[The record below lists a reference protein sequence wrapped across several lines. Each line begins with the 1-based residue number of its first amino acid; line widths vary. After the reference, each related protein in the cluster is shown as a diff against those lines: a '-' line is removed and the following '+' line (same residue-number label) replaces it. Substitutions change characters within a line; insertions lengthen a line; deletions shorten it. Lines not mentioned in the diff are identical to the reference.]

1 VDASTGR
8 SERFFDPEPVIAAL
22 AKLPTIGEKTARS
35 LAGNPFVQM
44 NSART
49 GAVFNYDNDLYYAAA
64 DGSSAARLTSTPE
77 PEENYSWS
85 PDGRFIAFIRSND
98 LWVVDI
104 ATRTERALT
113 SGGTDLVRNGKND
126 WVYFEELYNRNWRA
140 YWWSPDS
147 KRIAYLQ
154 VDSTQVPTFTLPVDL
169 AEPQGIEKVPY
180 PKPGQPNPA
189 VKFGMVTVG
198 GGSPRLADL
207 SDYDAGQFLITGV
220 GWFAAPEGQESPAA
234 YCFVQ
239 NRTQT
244 WMDMVKVPV
253 GGGKPVRL
261 FRETTPAW
269 VEPLGNIR
277 FLKDGSFLFPSERSG
292 YKHWYRYDKDGKLIG
307 PVTHGDFEARTI
319 AHIDESA
326 GLLYFTGTADSP
338 IAENLYRIGLDGNG
352 MSRLTST
359 PGSHSINFAPSGRLY
374 IDSWSD
380 HATPTRVALCSADG
394 AQVRMLDTNPV
405 YSIEEYRRG
414 EYYLVHIPMSDGFI
428 LEGSVLSPPRIDPAK
443 KYPVW
448 LMTYAGPHAPTV
460 SDTWGGGRTYDE
472 MLAQMGIIVFRV
484 DPRSASGKGAQS
496 AWTAYKQLGVQEL
509 NDLEHAVKWLCSTG
523 EWAGADSSPADSSR
537 VGIAGGSYGGF
548 MTAYA
553 MTHSTAFAAGI
564 ATSSVTDW
572 RDYDSIYTERYMG
585 LPQDNP
591 EGYDRT
597 SVVKGAKNLHG
608 TLLLQHGTMDDNV
621 HMQNSIRLVR
631 ALEDAGKQFEFMV
644 YPGSRHG
651 VGGRHSR
658 RMSVDFIR
666 RVLGTGGP
674 DD

>member
-1 VDASTGR
+1 
-8 SERFFDPEPVIAAL
+8 
-22 AKLPTIGEKTARS
+22 
-35 LAGNPFVQM
+35 
-44 NSART
+44 
-49 GAVFNYDNDLYYAAA
+49 
-64 DGSSAARLTSTPE
+64 
-77 PEENYSWS
+77 
-85 PDGRFIAFIRSND
+85 
-98 LWVVDI
+98 
-104 ATRTERALT
+104 
-113 SGGTDLVRNGKND
+113 
-126 WVYFEELYNRNWRA
+126 
-140 YWWSPDS
+140 
-147 KRIAYLQ
+147 
-154 VDSTQVPTFTLPVDL
+154 
-169 AEPQGIEKVPY
+169 
-180 PKPGQPNPA
+180 
-189 VKFGMVTVG
+189 
-198 GGSPRLADL
+198 
-207 SDYDAGQFLITGV
+207 
-220 GWFAAPEGQESPAA
+220 
-234 YCFVQ
+234 
-239 NRTQT
+239 
-244 WMDMVKVPV
+244 
-253 GGGKPVRL
+253 
-261 FRETTPAW
+261 
-269 VEPLGNIR
+269 
-277 FLKDGSFLFPSERSG
+277 
-292 YKHWYRYDKDGKLIG
+292 
-307 PVTHGDFEARTI
+307 
-319 AHIDESA
+319 
-326 GLLYFTGTADSP
+326 
-338 IAENLYRIGLDGNG
+338 
-352 MSRLTST
+352 
-359 PGSHSINFAPSGRLY
+359 
-374 IDSWSD
+374 
-380 HATPTRVALCSADG
+380 
-394 AQVRMLDTNPV
+394 MLDTNPV